1 MILKT
6 DNSEVKFMC
15 NKEQNERLE
24 LRFKSLLSFIRLVAE
39 GSVDVTL
46 LSEQQEAAQPNISA
60 ESAAADE
67 TC

>member
-6 DNSEVKFMC
+6 YGSEVKFMC
-15 NKEQNERLE
+15 NKELNERLE

>member
-1 MILKT
+1 
-6 DNSEVKFMC
+6 MC

-39 GSVDVTL
+39 GSVDVML

-60 ESAAADE
+60 ECAAADE

>member
-6 DNSEVKFMC
+6 YDSEVKFMC

-24 LRFKSLLSFIRLVAE
+24 LRFKSLLLFIGLVAE